1 MKRIVI
7 GTAGHIDHGKTK
19 LTQALTGV
27 DCDRLA
33 EEKARGIT
41 IELGFAPLRLPDGTQ
56 ASIVDVPGHE
66 KFVKTMMA
74 GASGIDL
81 VLLVIAADEGVM
93 PQTREH
99 LDILRLLNVH
109 HGILVVTKMDLVE
122 ESQLRGT
129 ESQIRSAVEGTFL
142 ENAPLV
148 PVSAVTGQGI
158 PELLSAIMAQLPAI
172 TQRSQS
178 RPVRLP
184 VDRVTQVE
192 GFGRVA
198 TGTLTEGTLRVGD
211 TLTVY
216 PSGETASVR
225 SLQNHQVDRQESLA
239 GMRTAVSLTGLS
251 KGALSRGD
259 TLAEPDSMLVGEWLD
274 VRLQIMED
282 SPYQIKNSSR
292 LHLFHGTSEVVCQLR
307 LLEQEKL
314 LPGQQAYAQ
323 LKLSAPLAV
332 RNGDRFVLRFFS
344 PVLTVGGGVILDGCS
359 KRRRR
364 NHPEVLERLKKLDS
378 PELPASLFQRIEDGG
393 LVPQSTDFLRK
404 TNNETPERITE
415 AVDAFLG
422 QEEVVELQPGRLVA
436 RSCLDSRWSPL
447 ASLLSQYHETY
458 PLQPGMRAAE
468 LRSKGFPE
476 GEVPVD
482 QILSWYTAQGRMKW
496 EKGYASL
503 PDFVPVFTQ
512 QHKIMQRKLLHY
524 YRDAWFQ
531 APNQADVDAKFQ
543 ARGEI
548 YPQTLA
554 NMRLNGMLI
563 SLTPRYAV
571 HFEAYKQ
578 ALEIFCS
585 LFDSQEQV
593 TLAEFRTAAG
603 ISRKYAQMFLEHW
616 DRQGYCRRVGDAR
629 ILLRRPEQK

>member
-41 IELGFAPLRLPDGTQ
+41 IELGFAPLNLPDGTR

-66 KFVKTMMA
+66 RFVKTMMA

-93 PQTREH
+93 PQTKEH
-99 LDILRLLNVH
+99 LDILRLLDIKQ
-109 HGILVVTKMDLVE
+109 GILVVTKTDLVDDA
-122 ESQLRGT
+122 QLHRT
-129 ESQIRSAVEGTFL
+129 ENQIRAAMEGTFL
-142 ENAPLV
+142 EEAPMV
-148 PVSAVTGQGI
+148 PVSVVTGQGI
-158 PELLSAIMAQLPAI
+158 PELVSAIVAQVPAI
-172 TQRSQS
+172 IQRSQG

-192 GFGRVA
+192 GFGSVA
-198 TGTLTEGTLRVGD
+198 TGTLTEGRLQVGD
-211 TLTVY
+211 LITVY
-216 PSGETASVR
+216 PGGASAAVR
-225 SLQNHQVDRQESLA
+225 SLQNHQVDQQESLA
-239 GMRTAVSLTGLS
+239 GMRTAVSLTGFS
-251 KGALSRGD
+251 KGSLNRGD
-259 TLAEPDSMLVGEWLD
+259 TIAEPDSMLVGEWLD
-274 VRLQIMED
+274 VRLQIIED
-282 SPYQIKNSSR
+282 CPYQIKNSSR
-292 LHLFHGTSEVVCQLR
+292 LHLFHGTSEVVCQVR
-307 LLEQEKL
+307 LLNSDKL
-314 LPGQQAYAQ
+314 TAGQSAYAQ
-323 LKLSAPLAV
+323 LKLASPLAV

-344 PVLTVGGGVILDGCS
+344 PVLTIGGGVILDGS
-359 KRRRR
+359 SRRRRR

-378 PELPASLFQRIEDGG
+378 PELPVSLLQRIEDGD
-393 LVPQSTDFLRK
+393 LVPQSAAILRRI
-404 TNNETPERITE
+404 NNETPERISA
-415 AVDAFLG
+415 AVEVLSG
-422 QEEVVELQPGRLVA
+422 QETVVELLPGNLLA
-436 RSCLDSRWSPL
+436 RSCLEGRWSQL
-447 ASLLSQYHETY
+447 EKLLSDYHQTY
-458 PLQPGMRAAE
+458 PLQPGMRVAE
-468 LRSKGFPE
+468 LRSRGFPE
-476 GEVPVD
+476 TEAPVD
-482 QILSWYTAQGRMKW
+482 QILAWYVSQGRMKR

-503 PDFVPVFTQ
+503 AGFVPVFTD

-543 ARGEI
+543 ARGPI
-548 YPQTLA
+548 YPQTLT

-571 HFEAYKQ
+571 HFEAYWQ
-578 ALEIFCS
+578 ALEIFCA
-585 LFDSQEQV
+585 LFEKQDQV

-603 ISRKYAQMFLEHW
+603 ISRKYAQLFLEHW

-629 ILLRRPEQK
+629 ILLRRPEQ